1 MSSNDDDKNLGV
13 FANILLD
20 RWFKRAFKEYGNAK
34 RLMLLFLQA
43 LIPERDI
50 VTIDY
55 ASEESTNQNPDGRN
69 IRVDVECYGSDGRRF
84 VVEVQQCEQKY
95 FYDRAV
101 YNSTFA
107 IQRQLQMGGDS
118 YRFQPVYFIG
128 ILRFSLHE
136 ESDQFLFRYSLTE
149 DSTRELMT
157 DDLHFIFLE
166 VPKCRLTPEAT
177 IVEKLGYALDK
188 LPTLER
194 KPAGLD
200 GEIFDLLFSSA
211 NLSNFAPEEKI
222 KYLNDMT
229 TERDIRNQIA
239 FARDKGIEKG
249 REEGREEGA
258 AQKSA
263 EIARALL
270 SEGLSVEVIS
280 KCTGLSAEEIS
291 ALTKEP

>member
-1 MSSNDDDKNLGV
+1 
-13 FANILLD
+13 
-20 RWFKRAFKEYGNAK
+20 
-34 RLMLLFLQA
+34 
-43 LIPERDI
+43 
-50 VTIDY
+50 
-55 ASEESTNQNPDGRN
+55 
-69 IRVDVECYGSDGRRF
+69 
-84 VVEVQQCEQKY
+84 
-95 FYDRAV
+95 
-101 YNSTFA
+101 
-107 IQRQLQMGGDS
+107 MGGDS

-166 VPKCRLTPEAT
+166 VPKCRLTPEASL
-177 IVEKLGYALDK
+177 VEKLGYALDK

-194 KPAGLD
+194 KPAGLE

-239 FARDKGIEKG
+239 FARDKGIEQGIQQGVEK
-249 REEGREEGA
+249 GREEGA

-263 EIARALL
+263 EIARAMLAKGYTPAEVQEL
-270 SEGLSVEVIS
+270 IGLSP
-280 KCTGLSAEEIS
+280 EEI
-291 ALTKEP
+291 AKL